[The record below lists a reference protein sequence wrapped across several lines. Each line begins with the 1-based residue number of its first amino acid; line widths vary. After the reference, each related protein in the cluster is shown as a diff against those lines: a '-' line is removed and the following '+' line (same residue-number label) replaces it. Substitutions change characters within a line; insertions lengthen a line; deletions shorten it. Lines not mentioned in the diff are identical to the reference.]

1 MERSQSS
8 LINFDSTKKVNY
20 ANIIIFAAFA
30 QFCAI
35 ACSHSPNS
43 ASDAESSEALHDAII
58 SLSNEVE
65 AEEAEAISA
74 LLISS
79 TKDLANAY
87 RMTSPPRYHN
97 LLVHLKLLDRGLCC
111 HWAEDL
117 RLRVDNLQP
126 QTLSIDWLV
135 TKHGKLLEH
144 NSIVVF
150 AANSTWQQDIVFDP
164 WRASGQPYWVTVVD
178 DKYLWK
184 QHPLSGNWEHLHCI
198 QQ

>member
-1 MERSQSS
+1 VERSQSS

-87 RMTSPPRYHN
+87 RMTSPPRYHT
-97 LLVHLKLLDRGLCC
+97 C
-111 HWAEDL
+111 
-117 RLRVDNLQP
+117 
-126 QTLSIDWLV
+126 
-135 TKHGKLLEH
+135 
-144 NSIVVF
+144 
-150 AANSTWQQDIVFDP
+150 
-164 WRASGQPYWVTVVD
+164 
-178 DKYLWK
+178 
-184 QHPLSGNWEHLHCI
+184 
-198 QQ
+198 